1 MAVTKIAD
9 VIVPEVFNAYIREQ
23 SVAKNALIQ
32 CGIMSNDPVLDALAE
47 KGGRSINMPFWKDLS
62 GDDEVLSDSGSLT
75 PTKIESGQDL
85 ATLLM
90 RGHAWGVNDLATAL
104 SGDDP
109 MKAIGDMVVNWWNV
123 KKQKVLISTLTGAFS
138 GTGMENKVLDISAV
152 VDADKI
158 TGETFLDA
166 TQLMGDAKDDITGVI
181 MHSATE
187 TQLRKNNLIETML
200 DSDNQKI
207 RLFMGKNVIIDDTCP
222 HADGIYT
229 TYLFGAGAVGYGR
242 GVAPVETETDRD
254 SLAGEDILVNR
265 QHFIM
270 HPRGIKFTNTSVV
283 GASPT
288 NTELATGTNWEK
300 VYDDKN
306 IRIVKFVHK
315 L

>member
-166 TQLMGDAKDDITGVI
+166 AQLMGDAKDDITGVI